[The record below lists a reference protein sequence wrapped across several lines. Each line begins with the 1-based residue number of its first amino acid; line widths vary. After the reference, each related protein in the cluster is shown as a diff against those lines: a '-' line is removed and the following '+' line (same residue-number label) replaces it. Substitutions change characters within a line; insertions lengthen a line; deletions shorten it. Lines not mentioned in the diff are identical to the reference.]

1 MIMEILNCIE
11 LCSKNSHVASL
22 LKGEGQIIKNLA
34 PILCRG
40 RGVKNNF
47 SFTVKFLIFIWFF
60 YGGDAMKFQ
69 CSTRKINKKYSKIVW
84 WWGWGQGYPA
94 PLHLL
99 RWYDTCLGKSSLC
112 KDIGQWSTSKIYG
125 IFYAMISKRYM

>member
-47 SFTVKFLIFIWFF
+47 SFKVKFLIFISFF

-84 WWGWGQGYPA
+84 WWGWGKA
-94 PLHLL
+94 IL
-99 RWYDTCLGKSSLC
+99 RP
-112 KDIGQWSTSKIYG
+112 STSFDDMIHAWEKVLYVKI
-125 IFYAMISKRYM
+125 